1 MTSQLLPEELYLYT
15 LHLPEDVEPIF
26 LHDQPFLAE
35 TLTEFGLVRPK
46 LSHIYPF

>member
-1 MTSQLLPEELYLYT
+1 MTVQHLPEELYLYT
-15 LHLPEDVEPIF
+15 LHLPEDVEDIF

-46 LSHIYPF
+46 LPRVCPL